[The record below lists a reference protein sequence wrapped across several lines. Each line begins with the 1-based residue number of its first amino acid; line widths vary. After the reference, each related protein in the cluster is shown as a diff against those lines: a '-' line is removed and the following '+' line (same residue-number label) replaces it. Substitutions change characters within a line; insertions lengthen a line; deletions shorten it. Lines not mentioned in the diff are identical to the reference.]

1 VFARA
6 AHDEAILGHD
16 SSVADAEQSE
26 QAFVSVADGH
36 RTTPASTAASRYA
49 QVEMGNVARVIVVL
63 AMAWSMAACVGP
75 GASSPI
81 DSQTGVP
88 ATGLPTP
95 TAPGSSFEPGHP
107 KPSIEIP
114 PPID

>member
-16 SSVADAEQSE
+16 SSVADVEQSE
-26 QAFVSVADGH
+26 QAFVLVADGR

-49 QVEMGNVARVIVVL
+49 QTDMRTVARVIVVL
-63 AMAWSMAACVGP
+63 ALAWSMAACIGP
-75 GASSPI
+75 GASTPV
-81 DSQTGVP
+81 DSAPGVP
-88 ATGLPTP
+88 GTGFPTP
-95 TAPGSSFEPGHP
+95 PAPGSSFEPGHP